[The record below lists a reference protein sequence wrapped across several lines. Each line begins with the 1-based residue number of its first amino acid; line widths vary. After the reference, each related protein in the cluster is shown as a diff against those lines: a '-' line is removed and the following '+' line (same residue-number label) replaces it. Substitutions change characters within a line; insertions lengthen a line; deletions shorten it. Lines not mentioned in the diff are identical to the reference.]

1 MELIQQLL
9 TLLAPV
15 LASVAGEHGVALQII
30 AIIGTLRIFIKPIM
44 AAIEAGVL
52 QSESK
57 KDDEVLAKVQG
68 NKITKLV
75 LFLIDLVASIKPVK
89 KPVPVAVVPSQK

>member
-1 MELIQQLL
+1 MEIVQQLL

-15 LASVAGEHGVALQII
+15 LAAYAGDHGVVVQVLS
-30 AIIGTLRIFIKPIM
+30 IIGTLRLFFKPIM
-44 AAIEAGVL
+44 AAIEVAVA

-68 NKITKLV
+68 NKIYSLV
-75 LFLIDLVASIKPVK
+75 LFLIDLLASIKPVK
-89 KPVPVAVVPSQK
+89 KPVPVAVAVKK